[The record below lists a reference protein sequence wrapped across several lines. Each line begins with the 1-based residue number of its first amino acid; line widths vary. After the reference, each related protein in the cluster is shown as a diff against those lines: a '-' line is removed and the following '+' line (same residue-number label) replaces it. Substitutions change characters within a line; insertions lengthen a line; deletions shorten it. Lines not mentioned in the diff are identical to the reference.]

1 LLRGEGEVHNGSTSF
16 EHIGERAR
24 NKDGETGKIHK
35 LTFPPSLGYTLTYGT
50 GIPRLEDMEVH
61 FPPEVEEQLA
71 RLADSTGQGADELVQ
86 DVMAGYLA
94 ELAEVRTNLD
104 RRYDEIKSGKVLP
117 IDGESFFESLRK
129 REEELLKSHRTR

>member
-1 LLRGEGEVHNGSTSF
+1 
-16 EHIGERAR
+16 
-24 NKDGETGKIHK
+24 
-35 LTFPPSLGYTLTYGT
+35 
-50 GIPRLEDMEVH
+50 MEVH